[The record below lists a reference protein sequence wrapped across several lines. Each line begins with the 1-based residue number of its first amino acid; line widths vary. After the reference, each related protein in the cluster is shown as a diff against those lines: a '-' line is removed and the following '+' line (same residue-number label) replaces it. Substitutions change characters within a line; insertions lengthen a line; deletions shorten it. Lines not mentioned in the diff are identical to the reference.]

1 MTRIK
6 EAFGVELSIGNL
18 FESPTAA
25 GLAERLEA
33 GDNSSA
39 LDVLLPLRTSGE
51 RPPLFCVHP
60 AGGLSWCYAGFMK
73 ELSKDYPIYGLQA
86 RGISDSDRHPDSL
99 EEMAADYIEQLQI
112 VQAEGPYHL
121 LGWSLGGNIIQAM
134 ATQLQKQGEEV
145 ALVAM
150 LDAYPN
156 HFLPIKDAP
165 DEEEALVALLALGGY
180 DPESLSEEPLDLE
193 HAIELLR
200 KDGSALASLDD
211 ATITNLK
218 ETYVKSV
225 HNLSEYKPETFTGDI
240 LFFRTTIIPKWF

>member
-1 MTRIK
+1 
-6 EAFGVELSIGNL
+6 
-18 FESPTAA
+18 
-25 GLAERLEA
+25 
-33 GDNSSA
+33 
-39 LDVLLPLRTSGE
+39 
-51 RPPLFCVHP
+51 
-60 AGGLSWCYAGFMK
+60 
-73 ELSKDYPIYGLQA
+73 
-86 RGISDSDRHPDSL
+86 ISDSDRHTDSL

-240 LFFRTTIIPKWF
+240 LFFRTTIIPKWFDPISISAWDPYIKGNIEAHDIHCRHKDMCQPQSLAEIGEILSDKLIKLH